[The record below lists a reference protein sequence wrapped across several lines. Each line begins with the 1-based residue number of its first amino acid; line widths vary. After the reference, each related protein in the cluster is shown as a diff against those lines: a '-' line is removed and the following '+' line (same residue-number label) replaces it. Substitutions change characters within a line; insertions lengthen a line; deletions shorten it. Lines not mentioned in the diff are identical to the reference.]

1 MEPEFN
7 CLDKLITGVDI
18 NTAAARDH
26 VLEIERHI
34 QTIKEH
40 MNAVHGG
47 LPYDCMTSWMVIEI
61 VKNVLMMLNTFS
73 PKRGI
78 S

>member
-7 CLDKLITGVDI
+7 YLDKLITGVDI

-26 VLEIERHI
+26 VLEIERQI
-34 QTIKEH
+34 QAIKEH

-47 LPYDCMTSWMVIEI
+47 LPYDCMTSWMVIEL